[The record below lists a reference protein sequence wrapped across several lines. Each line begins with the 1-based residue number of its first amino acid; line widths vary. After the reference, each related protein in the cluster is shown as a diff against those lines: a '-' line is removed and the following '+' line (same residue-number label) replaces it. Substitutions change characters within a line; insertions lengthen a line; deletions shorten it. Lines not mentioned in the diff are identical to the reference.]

1 MVGVS
6 HATMIQIS
14 LDQPSAP
21 PAAEVAASRH
31 LTPERLELAAA
42 VTRAQ
47 SGDLAAQSDLVRRYQ
62 RRIAGHVRSIIR
74 QPDAIEDVTQMV
86 FIKMVRRLGR
96 LRDASLF
103 ECWLFTLSR
112 NTCVDFIRR
121 RRRRPVALATEDELF
136 EIPDPQIHSVGATGE
151 ILDELALALERLAP
165 IDRKLVGLYVQGNS
179 YRTMAAREGLT
190 PGAVKARLHRVRPF
204 LRACLGATE
213 SRPREA
219 TRWRALSPSRFAA

>member
-1 MVGVS
+1 
-6 HATMIQIS
+6 MIQLN
-14 LDQPSAP
+14 LDQASAV
-21 PAAEVAASRH
+21 PADENTTARTM
-31 LTPERLELAAA
+31 TPERAELTAI
-42 VTRAQ
+42 VVRAQ
-47 SGDLAAQSDLVRRYQ
+47 AGDLSAQSELVRRYS

-74 QPDAIEDVTQMV
+74 QPEAIDDVTQMV

-121 RRRRPVALATEDELF
+121 RRRQPSALATEDELLD
-136 EIPDPQIHSVGATGE
+136 IAAPASGSASNE
-151 ILDELALALERLAP
+151 ILDELELALARLTP
-165 IDRKLVGLYVQGNS
+165 VDRTLIGLYVQGNS
-179 YRTMAAREGLT
+179 YRVMAAHEGLT

-213 SRPREA
+213 PRPREV
-219 TRWRALSPSRFAA
+219 TRLRAVGPCRFAA

>member
-6 HATMIQIS
+6 DATMIQIN

-21 PAAEVAASRH
+21 PPAEPSTNRL
-31 LTPERLELAAA
+31 LTPERIELAAL
-42 VTRAQ
+42 VHRAQ
-47 SGDLAAQSDLVRRYQ
+47 AGDSAAQAELMRRYS

-74 QPDAIEDVTQMV
+74 QPDAEEDVTQTV
-86 FIKMVRRLGR
+86 FIKMFRRLGR
-96 LRDASLF
+96 LRDPALF

-121 RRRRPVALATEDELF
+121 RRRRPTLVSSDEEMLDVPDNDHTSTTNEIMDEL
-136 EIPDPQIHSVGATGE
+136 D
-151 ILDELALALERLAP
+151 LALARLTP
-165 IDRKLVGLYVQGNS
+165 VDRQLVHLYVQGNS

-204 LRACLGATE
+204 LRECLGQG
-213 SRPREA
+213 
-219 TRWRALSPSRFAA
+219 TRARDPMRHAA